1 MTVEMFD
8 NAVNGINAE
17 IIEECAYIDIKPRHR
32 LAAKMKYAS
41 IAAAFVLC
49 VCTGIFAATR
59 LLDNH
64 ISSPNALDSC
74 ENPIECNSYGANISD
89 LDISCD
95 GGLTITGTGF
105 TDEEIYS
112 LVENNKEIIA
122 ANVSGEYDCFGS
134 EIQIYTKGYC
144 HAVLGEKN
152 YVHLDYLTLP
162 VCVDNRIAANLE
174 VFKANGELLYT
185 LNAGGDKWDIINE
198 ALEYDDE
205 IAFVFFVG
213 YTSEAAVAPDNTIFE
228 ITCDSEGTLTAE
240 YDLIAAEYN
249 TFSRSVLY
257 DSNSYI
263 TIVSENNYDITSPV
277 AEETTIRENT
287 QTEEISETP
296 IDSDDSVHDDNN
308 ETVTYDPISP
318 NASGDSDGNV
328 LLIAALM
335 SQMGNTPLRV
345 SKDESALLIQMLNE
359 IEMEPVDYPD
369 PMNIPFGGGY
379 IMEIEGEEKYEL
391 LGGGY
396 IKIGD
401 SYYYDNNGKSDEL
414 SAKIGNVLYGCYGEP

>member
-1 MTVEMFD
+1 MTVEMFN
-8 NAVNGINAE
+8 NAINGINAE
-17 IIEECAYIDIKPRHR
+17 LIEECAYIDIKPRHR
-32 LAAKMKYAS
+32 LAAKVRYAS

-49 VCTGIFAATR
+49 VCAGVFAAAH
-59 LLDNH
+59 LSG
-64 ISSPNALDSC
+64 ISSPNTIGD
-74 ENPIECNSYGANISD
+74 ECDLNCNIYGAGISD

-95 GGLTITGTGF
+95 GKLAITGTGF

-134 EIQIYTKGYC
+134 EIRIYTKGYC

-162 VCVDNRIAANLE
+162 VCVDNRIVANLE

-185 LNAGGDKWDIINE
+185 LNTGGDKWDIINE

-213 YTSEAAVAPDNTIFE
+213 YTSEAAIAPDNTIFE
-228 ITCDSEGTLTAE
+228 ITYDSKGTLTAG
-240 YDLIAAEYN
+240 YDLIATEYN

-257 DSNSYI
+257 DN
-263 TIVSENNYDITSPV
+263 NNYIAVVLENSHDITTSL

-287 QTEEISETP
+287 QTEESSQML
-296 IDSDDSVHDDNN
+296 IDSNDTMHDNNN
-308 ETVTYDPISP
+308 ETVTYNPILP
-318 NASGDSDGNV
+318 NVSGDSDGNV
-328 LLIAALM
+328 LLIASFM
-335 SQMGNTPLRV
+335 SQMGKTPLRV
-345 SKDESALLIQMLNE
+345 SEDESALLIRMLNE
-359 IEMEPVDYPD
+359 IEMQPIDYPD
-369 PMNIPFGGGY
+369 PMNIPIGGGY

-414 SAKIGNVLYGCYGEP
+414 SAKIGNVLYGYYGEP